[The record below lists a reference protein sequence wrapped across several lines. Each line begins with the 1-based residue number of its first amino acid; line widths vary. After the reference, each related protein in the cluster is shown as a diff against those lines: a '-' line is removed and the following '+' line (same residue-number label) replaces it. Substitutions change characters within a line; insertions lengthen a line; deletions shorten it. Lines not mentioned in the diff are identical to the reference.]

1 MKRFTHCPPVHVSV
15 TRLDWEGEVWNR
27 IAHSVIPIQLFAS
40 LWPQKCCEQC
50 VTVRLEKHKC
60 TSAKVHKCF
69 SGTEIVWNTRGGMCS
84 GRSTGWNTGVWN
96 ESIWTL
102 SVYSL
107 WKCVSLIQRH
117 NTNRDRNFFKGPVS
131 YRRCNFL
138 RNVYCLCVLRMLK
151 VPKIA
156 LITSGRY
163 GRLWMWSL
171 FKDSV
176 TTYTVGRQD
185 RKFRALIQNHSFTVN
200 YCLSELKRGTS
211 QKVSFVEHSVSS
223 LRRWENYLC
232 LLVKLLVLLAL
243 VLWY

>member
-1 MKRFTHCPPVHVSV
+1 M
-15 TRLDWEGEVWNR
+15 
-27 IAHSVIPIQLFAS
+27 
-40 LWPQKCCEQC
+40 
-50 VTVRLEKHKC
+50 
-60 TSAKVHKCF
+60 
-69 SGTEIVWNTRGGMCS
+69 
-84 GRSTGWNTGVWN
+84 
-96 ESIWTL
+96 
-102 SVYSL
+102 
-107 WKCVSLIQRH
+107 
-117 NTNRDRNFFKGPVS
+117 S

-243 VLWY
+243 VSGNRSGTDQITKTNTSSGTDQMTNCSVEKRPQEHFHLQT